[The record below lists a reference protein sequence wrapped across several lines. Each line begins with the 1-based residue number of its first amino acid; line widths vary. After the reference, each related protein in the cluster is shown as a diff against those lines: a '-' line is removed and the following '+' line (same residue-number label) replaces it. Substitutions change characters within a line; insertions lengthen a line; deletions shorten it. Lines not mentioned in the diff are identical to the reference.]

1 MIGIFGL
8 QRGQLVPKG
17 VQKRLGERIRS
28 PRAEGDRIV
37 AAAHLAGAVG
47 KAALQRVDDKHRHR
61 ADRRAEDVRARV
73 GQTAVPADGKARL
86 PAVLDEKRRVYHRL
100 RARCSRSAAWYTAVC
115 GRYASSRSSWIY
127 NG

>member
-47 KAALQRVDDKHRHR
+47 KAAL
-61 ADRRAEDVRARV
+61 
-73 GQTAVPADGKARL
+73 
-86 PAVLDEKRRVYHRL
+86 
-100 RARCSRSAAWYTAVC
+100 AAC
-115 GRYASSRSSWIY
+115 
-127 NG
+127 